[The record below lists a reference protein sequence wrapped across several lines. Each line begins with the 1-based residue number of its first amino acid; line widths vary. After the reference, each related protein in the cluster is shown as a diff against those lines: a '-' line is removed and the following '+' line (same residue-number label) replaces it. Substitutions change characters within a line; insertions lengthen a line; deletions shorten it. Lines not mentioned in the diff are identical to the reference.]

1 MASDWAN
8 LLNILF
14 LPSCGF
20 QCSVLIFFVG
30 TSSFENDVAW
40 ESVLHR
46 EAELGLVENVL
57 LGLLSRK
64 KKTVREATACNEG
77 TYSEID
83 LDGAG

>member
-14 LPSCGF
+14 LPSCDF

-40 ESVLHR
+40 QSIFHG
-46 EAELGLVENVL
+46 EAELGLVKNVL
-57 LGLLSRK
+57 LRLLSRENK
-64 KKTVREATACNEG
+64 K
-77 TYSEID
+77 S
-83 LDGAG
+83 